1 MRLGK
6 TLAAAALA
14 LAATG
19 AHATNGI
26 RMIGFGPVQDA
37 MGGAAVGAPLDA
49 ATLITNPAGLAA
61 VGGRVDVGGAVIGGD
76 VLYRATG
83 ALPGVASG
91 AEQRSDRRPIAL
103 PAAGLVVPVDD
114 RLTAAVGVYGV
125 AGLGVDYPQDLF
137 GSKTYTSYA
146 QVRFAPAASYRI
158 LPNLS
163 VGAAL
168 NLMYSTLEYSLS
180 GGMGSP
186 PRDMGVA
193 YGIGA
198 TVGLHW
204 QATEALAFGLA
215 YETRSRFQDFAFN
228 VPAHQAVVGIDA
240 TGAPITA
247 AFPGGVEELEFDQPS
262 QATLGVGLRPL
273 PSLLLAADL
282 AWIGWSETFGRG
294 APRLLSD
301 PALTGGRP
309 LDLHWSDQWVV
320 KVGAEWSPASSLAL
334 RAGWNYGAHP
344 LDRSRALENLILP
357 ALAEHHFT
365 VGAGI
370 GLGKATIQLAA
381 MYAPE
386 VALEA
391 ALPGAPQLLAGY
403 RTRVTELAVDAGL
416 SYRF

>member
-1 MRLGK
+1 MRLGRI
-6 TLAAAALA
+6 LAAAALT

-26 RMIGFGPVQDA
+26 RMIGFGPVQDG

-49 ATLITNPAGLAA
+49 ATLISNPAGLAA
-61 VGGRVDVGGAVIGGD
+61 LGGRVDLAGAVIGGD
-76 VLYRATG
+76 VRYRATG
-83 ALPGVASG
+83 ALASG

-137 GSKTYTSYA
+137 ASKTYTSYA

-163 VGAAL
+163 AGAAL
-168 NLMYSTLEYSLS
+168 NLMYATLEYSVS
-180 GGMGSP
+180 GSLGMP

-193 YGIGA
+193 YGVGA

-228 VPAHQAVVGIDA
+228 VPAHQLVVGMDA

-247 AFPGGVEELEFDQPS
+247 AVPGGVEELEFDQPA
-262 QATLGVGLRPL
+262 QATLGVGFRPL

-294 APRLLSD
+294 GPPLRSD
-301 PALTGGRP
+301 PALTGFSP

-320 KVGAEWSPASSLAL
+320 KVGAEWAPAPAVAL

-344 LDRSRALENLILP
+344 LDRSRAFENLILP

-365 VGAGI
+365 VGAGVA
-370 GLGKATIQLAA
+370 LGKVTVQLAA

-391 ALPGAPQLLAGY
+391 APPGAPQLIAGY
-403 RTRVTELAVDAGL
+403 RTRVAELAVDAGV